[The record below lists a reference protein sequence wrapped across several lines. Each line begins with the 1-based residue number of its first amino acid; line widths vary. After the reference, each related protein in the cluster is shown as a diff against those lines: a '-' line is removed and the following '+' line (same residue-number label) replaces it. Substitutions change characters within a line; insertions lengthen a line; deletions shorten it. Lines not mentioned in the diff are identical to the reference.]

1 MGIWMS
7 TLLFKSGIFKMPNTQ
22 VLMIGLDN
30 AGKTTVLYKL
40 KLGELV
46 TTIPTLGF
54 NVETV
59 EYQNIVLNIWDVGGQ
74 EKIRPLWKH
83 YFQNANAII
92 YIVDS
97 NDVERVQTAREE
109 LSWVLDAE
117 ELRDAALLVVANKQD
132 LPHALSVS
140 ELVNQLGLH
149 QLRGRKWHI
158 QAACARSGEGLYEGL
173 TWLAKT
179 LKAR

>member
-1 MGIWMS
+1 MGVWMS
-7 TLLFKSGIFKMPNTQ
+7 TLFFKSGIFKMPTTY

-30 AGKTTVLYKL
+30 AGKTTVLYRL

-54 NVETV
+54 NVEAV
-59 EYQNIVLNIWDVGGQ
+59 EYQNIVLNIWDVCGQ
-74 EKIRPLWKH
+74 EKVRPLWKH
-83 YFQNANAII
+83 FFRTANAII
-92 YIVDS
+92 YIVDF

-109 LSWVLDAE
+109 LSWVLAAE

-132 LPHALSVS
+132 LPHALSTAQ
-140 ELVNQLGLH
+140 LINRLGLH
-149 QLRGRKWHI
+149 ELKGGIGIFR
-158 QAACARSGEGLYEGL
+158 LYEGL
-173 TWLAKT
+173 TWLANT